1 MSEAYPLPPVFQER
15 IRAQLG
21 AEADDYF
28 AALAQPYV
36 RGLRLNPRKPLADP
50 AARIEGLGE
59 PVPWQPRT
67 GRYLSQESTAGAQ
80 PLHEAGA
87 YYIQEPSAMAA
98 VAVLSPRPG
107 ERVLDL
113 CAAPGGKSFSAAFAM
128 EDKGEI
134 VSCDLH
140 ENKLK
145 RIQEGAARLDLTSIT
160 TSAGDGRVFRPEW
173 AERFDTVLVDAPCS
187 GLGIIRK
194 KPDVRYK
201 KADDLFT
208 LPVIQTALL
217 DNAAQYVAPGGVLVY
232 STCTILPEENEQ
244 VTDAFLTEH
253 SDFCR
258 DGFTLPAPVGETEGQ
273 LTLWPQRHGTDG
285 FYICRM
291 KRT

>member
-50 AARIEGLGE
+50 AALIEGLGE
-59 PVPWQPRT
+59 PVPWQLRT

-113 CAAPGGKSFSAAFAM
+113 CAAPGGKSTQIADALEGRGLLVSNEPVPSRAKILSRNLERMGVTNGLVVSAEPEQLAP
-128 EDKGEI
+128 
-134 VSCDLH
+134 
-140 ENKLK
+140 
-145 RIQEGAARLDLTSIT
+145 RW
-160 TSAGDGRVFRPEW
+160 AGF
-173 AERFDTVLVDAPCS
+173 FDAILVDAPCS
-187 GLGIIRK
+187 GE
-194 KPDVRYK
+194 
-201 KADDLFT
+201 DLRRMDGA
-208 LPVIQTALL
+208 V
-217 DNAAQYVAPGGVLVY
+217 PGRMRG
-232 STCTILPEENEQ
+232 PAE
-244 VTDAFLTEH
+244 AH
-253 SDFCR
+253 SD
-258 DGFTLPAPVGETEGQ
+258 L
-273 LTLWPQRHGTDG
+273 
-285 FYICRM
+285 RM
-291 KRT
+291 GHASPRRAAGL

>member
-50 AARIEGLGE
+50 AALIEGLGE

-107 ERVLDL
+107 DRVLDL
-113 CAAPGGKSFSAAFAM
+113 CAAQG
-128 EDKGEI
+128 
-134 VSCDLH
+134 
-140 ENKLK
+140 
-145 RIQEGAARLDLTSIT
+145 
-160 TSAGDGRVFRPEW
+160 
-173 AERFDTVLVDAPCS
+173 
-187 GLGIIRK
+187 
-194 KPDVRYK
+194 
-201 KADDLFT
+201 
-208 LPVIQTALL
+208 
-217 DNAAQYVAPGGVLVY
+217 
-232 STCTILPEENEQ
+232 
-244 VTDAFLTEH
+244 
-253 SDFCR
+253 
-258 DGFTLPAPVGETEGQ
+258 
-273 LTLWPQRHGTDG
+273 
-285 FYICRM
+285 
-291 KRT
+291 